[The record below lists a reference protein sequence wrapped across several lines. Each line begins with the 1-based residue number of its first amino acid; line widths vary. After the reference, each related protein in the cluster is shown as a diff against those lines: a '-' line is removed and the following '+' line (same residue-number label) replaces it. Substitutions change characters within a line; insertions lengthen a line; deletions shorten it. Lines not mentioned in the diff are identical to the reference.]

1 MGSRQWAADTT
12 EQSFTGLAGDQ
23 GLRRLLA
30 MPHNSIVPRSQIIGT
45 GSYLPERVVTNAQLA
60 ERLPTSAAWI
70 SEHTGIELRHHAA
83 PGEAT
88 SDMAAIAARRAIEA
102 SGLTVA
108 DLDLIILATA
118 TPDSPLPAAAVRLQQ
133 KLGADL
139 IPSFDL
145 NASSAGFLYGLTVA
159 DQFVAAG
166 TFNTVLV
173 VGADTLSR
181 VVAPADRTASALF
194 GDGAGA
200 VVVSESRGEQR
211 GILSSRI
218 HTDGA
223 LASLMVLP
231 GGGSAEPLTE
241 QGLAEG
247 RQYLRLEGPEL
258 RDVTV
263 KHLTASSMHALKAA
277 RLTSAELD
285 WVVPQQAN
293 LNIVAMISERL
304 GFAMS
309 KFVLEQQEHGNT
321 GAASIP
327 IALDRATRSNQIQP
341 GHTVLLCSLG
351 AGISWATMMLRM

>member
-1 MGSRQWAADTT
+1 MC
-12 EQSFTGLAGDQ
+12 
-23 GLRRLLA
+23 
-30 MPHNSIVPRSQIIGT
+30 PNSIVPRSQIIGT
-45 GSYLPERVVTNAQLA
+45 GSYVPERVVTNAELA
-60 ERLPTSAAWI
+60 EDLPTTAAWI
-70 SEHTGIELRHHAA
+70 SEHTGIERRHHAA
-83 PGEAT
+83 PDEAT
-88 SDMAAIAARRAIEA
+88 SDMAAIAARQAIAA

-118 TPDSPLPAAAVRLQQ
+118 TPDTPLPAAAAHLQQ

-159 DQFVAAG
+159 NQFVAAG
-166 TFNTVLV
+166 TFSTVLV
-173 VGADTLSR
+173 AGADTMSR
-181 VVAPADRTASALF
+181 VVAPDDRTGRALF

-200 VVVSESRGEQR
+200 VVVSQARGDGG

-218 HTDGA
+218 HTDGS
-223 LASLMVLP
+223 LAKLMGQP
-231 GGGSAEPLTE
+231 AGGSAEPVTE

-247 RQYLRLEGPEL
+247 RHYLKLEGPAL
-258 RDVTV
+258 RDITI
-263 KHLTASSMHALKAA
+263 KHLTSYSMHALKAA

-293 LNIVAMISERL
+293 LNIVSRISERL
-304 GFAMS
+304 GFPIS

-327 IALDRATRSNQIQP
+327 IALDRATRSGQIQP